1 MSQLDHP
8 NVVKLIEIFDEDDYV
23 YLVMELMQGGELF
36 DRLVEKE
43 NYSEQEASEIIK
55 PIVDAIRYCHSMNI
69 IHRDLKPENL
79 LFATMDEG
87 AVVKI
92 ADFGM
97 GRFIT
102 PGEMATT
109 ACGTPNYLA
118 PEIAAGVAYDKTV
131 DFWAIGVILYTL

>member
-1 MSQLDHP
+1 
-8 NVVKLIEIFDEDDYV
+8 
-23 YLVMELMQGGELF
+23 
-36 DRLVEKE
+36 
-43 NYSEQEASEIIK
+43 
-55 PIVDAIRYCHSMNI
+55 MNI

-92 ADFGM
+92 GDFGM

-109 ACGTPNYLA
+109 AYGTPNYLA
-118 PEIAAGVAYDKTV
+118 PEIVAGVGYDKTV